1 MTSYFKRLSFMT
13 RQLWS
18 RILFF
23 FISTEANIESTH
35 PMVNARVSYYL
46 VVLKKFKFEV
56 PAEDNLEE
64 PAEIE
69 LIDGVVNPLY
79 VQLLLMIH
87 PKVTVDYRYDVK
99 KYRNGEG
106 VIKV

>member
-13 RQLWS
+13 HELWHK
-18 RILFF
+18 ILFF
-23 FISTEANIESTH
+23 FLSTEANIEATH
-35 PMVNARVSYYL
+35 PIMSARVTYYL
-46 VVLKKFKFEV
+46 VILKKFKFEI

-64 PAEIE
+64 PSEIQ
-69 LIDGVVNPLY
+69 LIDGVVNPLW
-79 VQLLLMIH
+79 VEFLLMYH

-106 VIKV
+106 FIKV